1 MTQLP
6 TRATL
11 EGRGKLFQRTEPRT
25 TLNHSQALI
34 MELAFIMKP
43 SWVSGLSW
51 TCRGDVPSPFPNRNV
66 YNAYPITIPS
76 LCVGLSGVKVMY
88 HCTYRCFSQK
98 EEFSRSCFRGI
109 MFKSLIFTWI
119 NNLNERILDTELEP
133 VLQVRLWGNYSFHTG
148 VLNYGGQKGDSSRW
162 YFPKN
167 DCNNSSNPT
176 CSSRT
181 LRLLFQR

>member
-1 MTQLP
+1 MLKFTQQGSRLRNDSASKKGNIGRKRKTISEDRAKNNTESFPSINHGTGLYHETQLGF
-6 TRATL
+6 RIVMNL
-11 EGRGKLFQRTEPRT
+11 RG
-25 TLNHSQALI
+25 N
-34 MELAFIMKP
+34 
-43 SWVSGLSW
+43 
-51 TCRGDVPSPFPNRNV
+51 VPSPFLKRNV

-109 MFKSLIFTWI
+109 MFKILIFAWI

-148 VLNYGGQKGDSSRW
+148 ES
-162 YFPKN
+162 
-167 DCNNSSNPT
+167 
-176 CSSRT
+176 
-181 LRLLFQR
+181 